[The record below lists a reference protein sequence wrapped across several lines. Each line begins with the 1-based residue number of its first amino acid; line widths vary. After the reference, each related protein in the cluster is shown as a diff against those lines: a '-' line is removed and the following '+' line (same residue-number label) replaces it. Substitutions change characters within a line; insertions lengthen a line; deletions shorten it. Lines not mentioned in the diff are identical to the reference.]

1 MPRRGRGQASGR
13 GRLGTRAVT
22 RDSRAAI
29 HGHERGKPEGK
40 PQTPMRENT
49 AGPGERPGLRRS
61 LPPEAWTLG
70 ERGDVGYCSV
80 SPEFRFFLFE
90 LFTTKKK
97 KLDKEAGD
105 EGARAE
111 GLRGHPPNV

>member
-1 MPRRGRGQASGR
+1 
-13 GRLGTRAVT
+13 
-22 RDSRAAI
+22 
-29 HGHERGKPEGK
+29 
-40 PQTPMRENT
+40 MRENT

-80 SPEFRFFLFE
+80 SPAFRFFLFE

-97 KLDKEAGD
+97 KLEKEAGD